1 MSDKKTEAAP
11 IPIMDIRS
19 SNDSLLFHWAAAL
32 LILSVGLLVNWSGL
46 VAPGMWWTDE
56 SRHAMHGAFFVD
68 FLRDWPLGA
77 PYDYVQRYFAQY
89 PALAF
94 NWYLPFFPV
103 FMGLVMNTFGVSEV
117 SAHATIIG
125 VWLVGVVAWY
135 AWLAPRYG
143 SGTALAACLA
153 LLSMPVVVLWSRSIM
168 LEAPAV
174 AMCALGV
181 YFFQRYLDR
190 PGHATA
196 IIAGLVLFA
205 TLMVKQTTLFILPV
219 LLVYALSFQQGR
231 EALWRK
237 EAGWGVVAI
246 VLALLIIAAHA
257 LLFGPEAVMS
267 GETHAGSGA
276 AELWSWDRWGLYGK
290 SIYLAVGPLIALL
303 AVLGLVLAVYRLD
316 HYTNLLPIAW
326 LAAAYVWCTYLTG
339 VPSNNARYALYVMP
353 AVAFFSAYGIWHFQA
368 RPVLRWTWALLL
380 LVAIGWHVSDAL
392 RTPHRYVSG
401 YDTAARFVYGLPN
414 SGAILFAG
422 KHDGNFIFHLRNLDR
437 GRQRV
442 VLRGDKTLVDMS
454 VHKYFGVRSHVTNAA
469 GVQSL
474 LNDHAVRWIVV
485 ESRDLV
491 GLKEFRM
498 LNEILDGPGYR
509 LLARFPVAT
518 NVPEFEGVDVLVY
531 ENLGL
536 VLPPDGRVRIAYP
549 YLGKSYEFTFSDRR
563 ER

>member
-1 MSDKKTEAAP
+1 MG
-11 IPIMDIRS
+11 IRS
-19 SNDSLLFHWAAAL
+19 SNEPLLYHWAAVF
-32 LILSVGLLVNWSGL
+32 LILSLGLLVNWSGL
-46 VAPGMWWTDE
+46 LAPGMWWTDE

-68 FLRDWPLGA
+68 FLRDWPLRA

-94 NWYLPFFPV
+94 NWYLPLFPV
-103 FMGLVMNTFGVSEV
+103 FMGLVMNAFGVSEV

-153 LLSMPVVVLWSRSIM
+153 LLSMPVIVLWSRSIM

-174 AMCALGV
+174 GMCALGV

-190 PGHATA
+190 PSHATA

-276 AELWSWDRWGLYGK
+276 ASLWSWERWGLYGK
-290 SIYLAVGPLIALL
+290 SIYLAVGPVIALL
-303 AVLGLVLAVYRLD
+303 AVLGLVLALYRLD
-316 HYTNLLPIAW
+316 RNANLLPIVW
-326 LAAAYVWCTYLTG
+326 LVAAYAWSTYLTG
-339 VPSNNARYALYVMP
+339 VPPNNARYAVYAMP
-353 AVAFFSAYGIWHFQA
+353 AVAFFSAYGIWYFQT
-368 RPVLRWTWALLL
+368 RPVLRWTWGLLL

-392 RTPHRYVSG
+392 QTPHRYVSG
-401 YDTAARFVYGLPN
+401 YDTAARFVYRLPN

-437 GRQRV
+437 ARQRV

-469 GVQSL
+469 GIQSL

-491 GLKEFRM
+491 GLREFRM
-498 LNEILDGPGYR
+498 LNQMLDGPGFRR
-509 LLARFPVAT
+509 LAKIPVAT
-518 NVPEFEGVDVLVY
+518 NVPEFDGVDLLVY

-536 VLPPDGRVRIAYP
+536 VLPTDGRVRIAYP
-549 YLGKSYEFTFSDRR
+549 YLGKGYEFTFSDRR